1 MEAKDSITRRESV
14 RTLMRYIMEHR
25 VESFEPVATDVGYS
39 YPEAEKVLGT
49 DSVDAAS
56 VLETLA
62 DMRVFE
68 RQLLESTLS
77 CPNCGAFHHSLK
89 PVCPTCSSG
98 RLLRGNVVEHLICGY
113 VDFESE
119 FSKKGY
125 RCPKCDKELKAL
137 GVDYRRAG
145 IFYKCVSCGRVS
157 AIPVKR
163 YICGKC
169 MRASI
174 EEELVLKPGYKY
186 VVNHEALSTL
196 LSQFVDLAMLTNY
209 FESRGYSAVSP
220 AYLPGSSGI
229 HHEFT
234 LYVNK
239 PGYPPSLGV
248 VADVTRIVNEAK
260 IYELFTKN
268 FDVKAGSAALM
279 VIGRVDDKIRRL
291 AQTFSIQLF
300 EAGSVEELFER
311 VKKPIEDVLKQ
322 LHMRGLAKEV
332 EILEKL
338 LKKLEAEEAS
348 AD

>member
-14 RTLMRYIMEHR
+14 RNLLRYIMEHR

-39 YPEAEKVLGT
+39 YPEPEKLLGT
-49 DSVDAAS
+49 DSVDTAS
-56 VLETLA
+56 VLEALA
-62 DMRVFE
+62 DMGIFE

-77 CPNCGAFHHSLK
+77 CPECGAFHHSLK

-125 RCPKCDKELKAL
+125 KCPKCDKELKAL

-145 IFYKCVSCGRVS
+145 IFYKCISCGRVS

-163 YICGKC
+163 YVCGKC

-196 LSQFVDLAMLTNY
+196 LGQFIDLTSLINY

-229 HHEFT
+229 LHEFT
-234 LYVNK
+234 LYVNRS
-239 PGYPPSLGV
+239 GYPPRLGV
-248 VADVTRIVNEAK
+248 VADVVRMVDEGK

-268 FDVKAGSAALM
+268 FDVKAGSAVLM
-279 VIGRVDDKIRRL
+279 VIGRVDDKLRRI
-291 AQTFSIQLF
+291 ANTFSIQLF
-300 EAGSVEELFER
+300 EAGSVEELFEK
-311 VKKPIEDVLKQ
+311 VKKPIEEILKQ
-322 LHMRGLAKEV
+322 IHMREHSKEV
-332 EILEKL
+332 EILERL
-338 LKKLEAEEAS
+338 LKKLDAEEAS